1 MFPGPWWY
9 RFSPSSEVSQ
19 TCPSLR
25 WYIQTDLVSPLAK
38 ETNIVMPPL
47 SKITLAYTFKKKDMD
62 IEYISFLTA
71 LSPLSGM
78 LA

>member
-1 MFPGPWWY
+1 MN
-9 RFSPSSEVSQ
+9 
-19 TCPSLR
+19 
-25 WYIQTDLVSPLAK
+25 LVSPLGE
-38 ETNIVMPPL
+38 ETNIGMSPL
-47 SKITLAYTFKKKDMD
+47 LKITLAYTLTKKDMD

>member
-1 MFPGPWWY
+1 MN
-9 RFSPSSEVSQ
+9 
-19 TCPSLR
+19 
-25 WYIQTDLVSPLAK
+25 LVSPLGE
-38 ETNIVMPPL
+38 ETNIGMSPL
-47 SKITLAYTFKKKDMD
+47 SKITLAYTLTKKDMD